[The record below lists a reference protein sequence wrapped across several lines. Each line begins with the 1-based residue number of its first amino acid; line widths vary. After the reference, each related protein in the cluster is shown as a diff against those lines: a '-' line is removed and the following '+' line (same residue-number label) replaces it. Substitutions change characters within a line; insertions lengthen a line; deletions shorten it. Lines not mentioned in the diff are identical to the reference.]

1 MLTRLLPV
9 LLAVGYA
16 ALVYAFSVWR
26 TKQVLTR
33 KSHPLRDAEIGA
45 QVARLARALDLP
57 EIAVHVFEVDPV
69 NGLAAP
75 DGRVFLTEG
84 FVRKYHQGAVSA
96 EEIAGVIAHELGHV
110 ALGHSRRRMIDFTGA
125 NAVFV
130 ILTALLSR
138 FLPFVGVFIANA
150 ISGALMARLSRK
162 DEFEADAW
170 ASALLLKAGIG
181 TGPQKTLLRKLES
194 LTGTRSEDIPT
205 WVMSHPRIPDRIA
218 AIEANEARWLGNR
231 GLPDDGMQG

>member
-1 MLTRLLPV
+1 MLTRLLP
-9 LLAVGYA
+9 LILALGYA
-16 ALVYAFSVWR
+16 ALVYGFSVWR

-33 KSHPLRDAEIGA
+33 KSHPLRDAEVQA

-57 EIAVHVFEVDPV
+57 GIEVLVFEVDAV

-84 FVRKYHQGAVSA
+84 FLRKYRQGAVSA
-96 EEIAGVIAHELGHV
+96 DELAGVIAHELGHV

-130 ILTALLSR
+130 LLTALLSR

-170 ASALLLKAGIG
+170 AAALLIKAGIG
-181 TGPQKTLLRKLES
+181 TGPQKSLLAKLER
-194 LTGTRSEDIPT
+194 LTGSRSEDIPT
-205 WVMSHPRIPDRIA
+205 WVLSHPRIPDRIA
-218 AIEANEARWLGNR
+218 AIEAHEARWLA
-231 GLPDDGMQG
+231 